1 MWDAAELDQAGA
13 DGEVLPKF
21 INLTDAS
28 IKMVRYIF
36 AVGSAGC

>member
-1 MWDAAELDQAGA
+1 MELDAAKE

-28 IKMVRYIF
+28 IEMVRHHPL
-36 AVGSAGC
+36 SS